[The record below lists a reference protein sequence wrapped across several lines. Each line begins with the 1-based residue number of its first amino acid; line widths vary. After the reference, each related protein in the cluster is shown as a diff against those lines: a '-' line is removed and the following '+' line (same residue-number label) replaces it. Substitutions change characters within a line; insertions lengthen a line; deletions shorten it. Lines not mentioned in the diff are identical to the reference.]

1 MKISFRI
8 SALLLLML
16 SGLLLPCWAQAD
28 SFVVEDIEIVG
39 IKKITTGTV
48 FSYLP
53 INIGETLDVERAPEI
68 IRELYSTG
76 FFDNIELLRRENVLI
91 IKVAERPS
99 IAEINFEGNDAIEDE
114 ALQQAMDGVGM
125 SKGRIFDQNKLE
137 KLELELQ
144 QVYYSMGRYAARI
157 ESKWHALDENRIAID
172 INISEGLSAKI
183 KLINVTGNVDFDDDE
198 LTGLFQL
205 ESSGS
210 GWFADDD
217 YASSKLAADM
227 ETLKSFYL
235 DRGYIQ
241 FEVNSQQVTISPD
254 RRDISISINI
264 REGEQFTINKI
275 DVGGDMVVPAP
286 DLLALIH
293 FREDDIF
300 SRKEVNK
307 VTSAMKTR
315 LGEDGYAFAEI
326 RVLNDIDE
334 DENTVGLRFLVVPG
348 NKMRVRYIKFT
359 GNEKTK
365 DHVLR
370 REMRQFEGAMYQ
382 TSKIDRSRV
391 RLQRLNYLGSVNISP
406 RKVPGSLDEVDLDV
420 VVTERF
426 SGNLSIGLGYSQVQ
440 GAVLN
445 LGFSHDNIFGT
456 GNEVSL
462 VFNNSRASE
471 QYRFR
476 YNNPY
481 HTPEGISRGF
491 SFTITETDSAE
502 NNTSNYLIDRVRFS
516 IDYGIPL
523 SEFNTL
529 SLEVGALRNDLST
542 TLGSA
547 DEVYDFIIEN
557 SDEYDEST
565 PQSEIEGDDYDT
577 LFTKLGLS
585 KDTRNRRIFADSG
598 SLNGISLEVN
608 GGDLYYYKAR
618 YRHLSAFGLSELL
631 TLNFKGQLGYGDG
644 FRDTSQLPPYEK
656 YYAGGVRSV
665 RGYEFNSLGPVDSNG
680 DSLGGDFQTIASVE
694 VLFPIDALASSETF
708 RVGVYFDVGN
718 VFADVEDFESAVLR
732 QSVGI
737 SAKWFSFIGPIEFSY
752 AWPLNDEPLDEVQN
766 FQFALGAN
774 F

>member
-1 MKISFRI
+1 VRIFVRI
-8 SALLLLML
+8 SALLLLFM
-16 SGLLLPCWAQAD
+16 SCWAQAD

-53 INIGETLDVERAPEI
+53 INIGEMLDVERAPEI

-91 IKVAERPS
+91 VKVEERPS
-99 IAEINFEGNDAIEDE
+99 IAEINFEGNNDIEDE

-144 QVYYSMGRYAARI
+144 QVYYSMGKYAARI
-157 ESKWHALDENRIAID
+157 ESKWRAIDEDRIAID

-183 KLINVTGNVDFDDDE
+183 KSINVTGNVDFDDDE

-264 REGEQFTINKI
+264 REGEQFTISKV

-286 DLLALIH
+286 ELRALVH
-293 FREDDIF
+293 FREDDVF

-307 VTSAMKTR
+307 VTSAMQKR

-326 RVLNDIDE
+326 RVLNDVDE
-334 DENTVGLRFLVVPG
+334 DENTVALRFLVVPG
-348 NKMRVRYIKFT
+348 NKMRVRYIRFT

-365 DHVLR
+365 DNVLR

-382 TSKIDRSRV
+382 TSKLDRSRV
-391 RLQRLNYLGSVNISP
+391 RLQRLNYLGSVNISSQ
-406 RKVPGSLDEVDLDV
+406 KVPGSVDEVDLEV
-420 VVTERF
+420 TVTERF
-426 SGNLSIGLGYSQVQ
+426 SGNLSIGLGFSQVQ

-445 LGFSHDNIFGT
+445 LGFAHDNIFGT
-456 GNEVSL
+456 GNELSF
-462 VFNNSRASE
+462 VFNNSKASQ
-471 QYRFR
+471 QYSFK
-476 YNNPY
+476 YKNPY
-481 HTPEGISRGF
+481 YTPEGISRGF
-491 SFTITETDSAE
+491 SFTVTETDAAE
-502 NNTSNYLIDRVRFS
+502 NNTSNYLIDRIRFS

-542 TLGSA
+542 TSGTA
-547 DEVYDFIIEN
+547 DEIFDFIVEN
-557 SDEYDEST
+557 TDEYDEST
-565 PQSEIEGDDYDT
+565 PDSEIKGDDYDT
-577 LFTKLGLS
+577 LFTKVSLS
-585 KDTRNRRIFADSG
+585 KDTRNRRTFADSG
-598 SLNGISLEVN
+598 ALNGISLDVN

-618 YRHLSAFGLSELL
+618 YLHQSAFALSESF
-631 TLNFKGQLGYGDG
+631 TLNFKGRLGYGDG
-644 FRDTSQLPPYEK
+644 FNETSQLPPYEK
-656 YYAGGVRSV
+656 YHAGGVRSV
-665 RGYEFNSLGPVDSNG
+665 RGYEFNSLGPLDSNG
-680 DSLGGDFQTIASVE
+680 DTLGGDFQTLLSTE
-694 VLFPIDALASSETF
+694 VLFPIESLGSSETF
-708 RVGVYFDVGN
+708 RVGVYFDAGN
-718 VFADVEDFESAVLR
+718 VFADVDDFDSTELR
-732 QSVGI
+732 QAVGI

-752 AWPLNDEPLDEVQN
+752 AWPLNDEPEDDVQN
-766 FQFALGAN
+766 FQFALGAT